1 MVKKIFSRKSEEETK
16 EESSSVRMQLAPK
29 MTVEE
34 YISGRVA
41 LDYPKHMPTSTV
53 IVSNTTKQSEKSKE
67 SGEIPNAPRKKNLP
81 PKLNLSTDTYATNV
95 YCQVGQVY
103 HIVSKY
109 KSMKRSE
116 KPIIHN

>member
-16 EESSSVRMQLAPK
+16 EESSSVTMKHAPK

-41 LDYPKHMPTSTV
+41 LDMPTSTV

-109 KSMKRSE
+109 KSMKCFE